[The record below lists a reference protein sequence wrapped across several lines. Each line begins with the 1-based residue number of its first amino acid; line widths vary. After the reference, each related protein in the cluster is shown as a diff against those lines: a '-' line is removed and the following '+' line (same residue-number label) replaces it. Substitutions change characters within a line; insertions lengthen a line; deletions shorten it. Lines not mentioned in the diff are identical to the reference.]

1 MACGESRLAR
11 AWALAWWVRLLGA
24 CGFQERDHAAGY
36 LALAYDLKSGGA
48 HYELVSAPGKRFRP
62 GPGRL

>member
-1 MACGESRLAR
+1 MAR